1 MARACAKKFIT
12 KRGNH
17 SLRSLGKLL
26 AALGV
31 KHLMDIVELHNF
43 ISEVAESLP
52 EEEQKQLLDLR
63 DSLDEL
69 GPKEWSHK
77 LELFSGDMIE
87 KNIGDWNKLVVLQG
101 EAERAGSF
109 EVKPLYVL
117 LLLMLV
123 VLVIYNV

>member
-1 MARACAKKFIT
+1 M
-12 KRGNH
+12 G
-17 SLRSLGKLL
+17 
-26 AALGV
+26 
-31 KHLMDIVELHNF
+31 IVELHNY

-52 EEEQKQLLDLR
+52 EEEKKQLLELR

-69 GPKEWSHK
+69 GLKEWGYK

-87 KNIGDWNKLVVLQG
+87 KNIGDWNKLIVLQG

-117 LLLMLV
+117 LILILV